1 MSVAKPAS
9 LTLEE
14 FLKLPETKPPS
25 EYIDGEII
33 QKPMP
38 KTRHS
43 RLQGK
48 LINVINE
55 VTEARQIAY
64 AFPELRCTFGDR
76 SIIPDIAVF
85 RWHQIE
91 LDENGEPL
99 DDVFVAPNW
108 TIEILSP
115 EQSANRVTGNIL
127 HCLKHRCEL
136 GWLIDPD
143 DRSVIIFQPQQQPEL
158 FHQED
163 KLFVLEDVELELTA
177 EQIFNWLKMKAE

>member
-76 SIIPDIAVF
+76 SSTRP
-85 RWHQIE
+85 R
-91 LDENGEPL
+91 
-99 DDVFVAPNW
+99 
-108 TIEILSP
+108 
-115 EQSANRVTGNIL
+115 
-127 HCLKHRCEL
+127 
-136 GWLIDPD
+136 
-143 DRSVIIFQPQQQPEL
+143 
-158 FHQED
+158 
-163 KLFVLEDVELELTA
+163 
-177 EQIFNWLKMKAE
+177 